1 LNITKSIK
9 YVKYTMRVY
18 DNVKKEVTEVTT
30 IYFKITT
37 LKEIKEDLSKSALT
51 LLEIINT
58 EYFTK
63 KYSME
68 INEFIENASE
78 IKTEKGE

>member
-1 LNITKSIK
+1 
-9 YVKYTMRVY
+9 MRVY

-30 IYFKITT
+30 IYFKTTT

-51 LLEIINT
+51 LLEITNT

-68 INEFIENASE
+68 INKFIANATE
-78 IKTEKGE
+78 IKTEKGDRKL